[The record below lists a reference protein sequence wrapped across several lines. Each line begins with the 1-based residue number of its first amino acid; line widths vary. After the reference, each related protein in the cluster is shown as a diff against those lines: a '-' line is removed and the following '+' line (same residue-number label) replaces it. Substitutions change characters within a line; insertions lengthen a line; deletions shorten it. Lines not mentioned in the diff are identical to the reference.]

1 MFNNYIYKNYKGVS
15 VYQYHNGMLELST
28 MLKGYRVKQSYSS
41 LDYSIK
47 DAYFMFKEYVK
58 GLK

>member
-1 MFNNYIYKNYKGVS
+1 MFNNYIYKEYKGVS
-15 VYQYHNGMLELST
+15 VYQYDNGMIELST

-47 DAYFMFKEYVK
+47 DAYFMFKAYIK
-58 GLK
+58 TL